1 MKKAFICIF
10 TSALLTLTGCQAG
23 NDFMVN
29 KTADLS
35 NAPHKSSASPAT
47 KEPGTVE
54 IENKTPASSLKTPKP
69 SNGESGKVNTK
80 TLSPDKEDIL
90 RGKLICIDPGHQ
102 KITKPGKEPI
112 APSSSEE
119 KNSMDTGT
127 SGVNTG
133 TPEYKLNLAI
143 SKKLRAHLE
152 KCGAKV
158 SLTWE
163 DTSISLT
170 NIERAKIANS
180 LKADIF
186 IRIHADGSDKPS
198 THGISVLYP
207 GSKYITDEGMRKKS
221 KLIAQ
226 SVLKKITLETGA
238 SSRGIVE
245 RNDLTGLNWCRVPCI
260 LVETGFMT
268 NPHEDELLE
277 SDQYQ
282 DKVAIGIVDGL
293 ADYFQ
298 NGGK

>member
-1 MKKAFICIF
+1 MKKAYICIF
-10 TSALLTLTGCQAG
+10 TCALLTLTGCQSG
-23 NDFMVN
+23 NDFMAN
-29 KTADLS
+29 KTQDSSPGSHKAAASLS
-35 NAPHKSSASPAT
+35 T
-47 KEPGTVE
+47 KEPEKVE
-54 IENKTPASSLKTPKP
+54 IENKTPTASSKTPKP
-69 SNGESGKVNTK
+69 SNAAPGKVNTK
-80 TLSPDKEDIL
+80 TLPPDKEDVL
-90 RGKLICIDPGHQ
+90 RGKLILIDPGHQ

-143 SKKLRAHLE
+143 SEKLRTHLE

-186 IRIHADGSDKPS
+186 IRIHADGSDSPS

-207 GSKYITDEGMRKKS
+207 GSKYITDENMRKKS

-226 SVLKKITLETGA
+226 SVLKKITSETGA

-245 RNDLTGLNWCRVPCI
+245 RNDLTGLNWCKVPCI

-268 NPHEDELLE
+268 NRHEDELLE
-277 SDQYQ
+277 SDKYQ
-282 DKVAIGIVDGL
+282 DKVATGIVNGL

-298 NGGK
+298 NGGM